1 MHEIYVH
8 YFFYTVIIFFILAI
22 WIISR
27 LKFVFHAILF
37 KRYVHKGLSDVE
49 RVWEF
54 LIKMKQ
60 VKMFITNVCIF

>member
-1 MHEIYVH
+1 MQIP
-8 YFFYTVIIFFILAI
+8 
-22 WIISR
+22 
-27 LKFVFHAILF
+27 ILF